1 MKSSKTKSDQ
11 GIENEIEKNRL
22 LIDLQYVLN
31 RTLKYITVIILF
43 KVVAN
48 SR

>member
-1 MKSSKTKSDQ
+1 MKCSKANSDR
-11 GIENEIEKNRL
+11 GIENEIENKNRF

-31 RTLKYITVIILF
+31 LKYITVTILF